1 MLSFEPDG
9 LAEFSQM
16 AKLSF
21 SPMALL
27 SFSLNAAS
35 WHAKCK
41 PLMAL
46 PSFNPDGIAE
56 FQPDGIAE
64 FQPDGSAEF
73 QPEFTEFSF
82 MAC

>member
-1 MLSFEPDG
+1 MLSFETDG

-21 SPMALL
+21 RLMVLLSFSPMALL
-27 SFSLNAAS
+27 SLSLMAVLSFSLNSAS

-56 FQPDGIAE
+56 FQARWH
-64 FQPDGSAEF
+64 
-73 QPEFTEFSF
+73 
-82 MAC
+82 C